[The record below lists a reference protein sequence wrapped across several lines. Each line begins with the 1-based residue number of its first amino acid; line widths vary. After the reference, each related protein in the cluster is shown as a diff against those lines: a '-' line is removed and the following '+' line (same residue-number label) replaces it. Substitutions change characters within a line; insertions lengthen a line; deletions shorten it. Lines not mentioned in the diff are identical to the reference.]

1 MMIYFII
8 QENKCL
14 IKDTK
19 SALVKLGPMPEG
31 SYYYFQKSTQQFVL
45 VVCGFADANSLFF
58 TLSFSLTVKP
68 GKIFIFSVHRTY
80 L

>member
-19 SALVKLGPMPEG
+19 SALIKLGPMQEG